1 MRQIICLHDGLILVS
16 LACVSSETHNPQPV
30 FLRIYG
36 TKGESLCQAFLA
48 ETVETGNK
56 NRWVTEA
63 THVLRKKAFRA
74 FLNVS
79 VHEFYRLKALIALEQ
94 MNTTEWSKRNENL
107 N

>member
-74 FLNVS
+74 FLKRVGPRILSLES
-79 VHEFYRLKALIALEQ
+79 VGYFGTIEHY
-94 MNTTEWSKRNENL
+94 
-107 N
+107 